1 MQLDSRQV
9 KILQEMGIP
18 MSGFAL
24 RKRNSST
31 VGEERSIQQVMPKA
45 TGNAS
50 NNFAPQ
56 PSVSPSASNLQPAPS
71 HAPRVTP
78 KLAPKLSPKKE
89 PQENP
94 FALINSDKISALDW
108 VPLREEAT
116 DCKSCTLSSN
126 RSRVVWGSLVEI
138 NSSKTTAPKLL
149 EQVHA
154 LDWLIIDLYPSA
166 LEDQTANPLASDAGQ
181 LLGNMLKAL
190 RRQDVSPNLI
200 SATSAPPLVHSIG
213 LVNAVK
219 CHTPG
224 GRNPD
229 DFETSQCR
237 PYLQRQ
243 IELLKPKAILILG
256 AQTYKA
262 VFMAS
267 APNSE
272 PLNTPAPPLTQL
284 RNEVLHLHGVPAFVT
299 YHPDSLLLHPQDKAK
314 AWQDLVRAHAY
325 LVSQANSNTAPS

>member
-24 RKRNSST
+24 RKRNSAT
-31 VGEERSIQQVMPKA
+31 IGEERSIKQVMPKVA
-45 TGNAS
+45 GNAN
-50 NNFAPQ
+50 NNFDPQ
-56 PSVSPSASNLQPAPS
+56 LSVSPSVSNLQFTPS
-71 HAPRVTP
+71 QASQVIP

-89 PQENP
+89 APEIP
-94 FALINSDKISALDW
+94 IALINPDRISALDW
-108 VPLREEAT
+108 VSLREEAT
-116 DCKSCTLSSN
+116 VCKSCALSSN

-149 EQVHA
+149 EQVQE
-154 LDWLIIDLYPSA
+154 LDWLIIDIYPSD

-200 SATSAPPLVHSIG
+200 SATPAPPLVRSIG
-213 LVNAVK
+213 LVKAVK

-267 APNSE
+267 APYSE
-272 PLNTPAPPLTQL
+272 AIKTPAPPLTQL
-284 RNEVLHLHGVPAFVT
+284 RNEVLHLHGIPAFVT
-299 YHPDSLLLHPQDKAK
+299 YHPDALLLHPQDKAK

-325 LVSQANSNTAPS
+325 LVSQENSNTVPT